1 MSWGLVAAG
10 ASLLGGS
17 SAKKAAKAQ
26 AKQAKAI
33 GEYNAKVALIQAK
46 AEADAIDSQ
55 SRRLVKQQREFAA
68 QQRMGI
74 AGRGGLERGTDLLSL
89 INSAKTMQLDLL
101 ELKRQQ
107 DIAKISGETQAQQ
120 IRMGAEAQAQQLKAQ
135 GDQALLSG
143 IGRAASFFI

>member
-1 MSWGLVAAG
+1 MFSVIAAG
-10 ASLLGGS
+10 ASLLGGA
-17 SAKKAAKAQ
+17 SAKRASKAQ

-46 AEADAIDSQ
+46 AEADAIDVQ

-89 INSAKTMQLDLL
+89 INSAKTMQLDLIEL
-101 ELKRQQ
+101 ERQQ

-143 IGRAASFFI
+143 IGKAASFFI